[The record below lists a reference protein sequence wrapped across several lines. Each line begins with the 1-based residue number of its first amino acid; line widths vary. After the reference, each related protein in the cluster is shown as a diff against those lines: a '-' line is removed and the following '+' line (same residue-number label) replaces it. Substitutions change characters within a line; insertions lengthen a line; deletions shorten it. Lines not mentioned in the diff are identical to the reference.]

1 VHTVQCWLMR
11 FFGPQAAP
19 QSVRVSQVDFAD
31 GLPTIDLVS
40 DLVIRA
46 GQRLALFGNGATLR
60 IGKRQVQVHPGGAL
74 EMTRLGIAESA
85 VSSAIVVEGVAAFAN
100 CTFVGCSARLN
111 VVSKLGLESRGGAI
125 AVIGGGHLLMLQ
137 CSMRRNAV
145 RDGVECSGGALLV
158 SASSSAELNATEL
171 SSNIAVRGQ
180 IASYGGAVHVRDC
193 SSLRLVRS
201 SLAQNVADGGNTS
214 VCAYAGAVYIDGD
227 SVGEVN
233 ESEMVK
239 NLARLALRS
248 SYGGALF
255 VEGSRLVLAM
265 SKINRNL
272 ADGNGQSNLAG
283 GAIFLTSSVAE
294 VADCEVV
301 ENVARG
307 GVLTRAGTDV
317 LRSAH
322 DLKHGPCFA
331 VFCLNVC

>member
-1 VHTVQCWLMR
+1 M
-11 FFGPQAAP
+11 
-19 QSVRVSQVDFAD
+19 
-31 GLPTIDLVS
+31 
-40 DLVIRA
+40 
-46 GQRLALFGNGATLR
+46 
-60 IGKRQVQVHPGGAL
+60 
-74 EMTRLGIAESA
+74 
-85 VSSAIVVEGVAAFAN
+85 
-100 CTFVGCSARLN
+100 
-111 VVSKLGLESRGGAI
+111 
-125 AVIGGGHLLMLQ
+125 
-137 CSMRRNAV
+137 
-145 RDGVECSGGALLV
+145 
-158 SASSSAELNATEL
+158 
-171 SSNIAVRGQ
+171 
-180 IASYGGAVHVRDC
+180 HVRDC

-283 GAIFLTSSVAE
+283 GAIFLTSSLAE
-294 VADCEVV
+294 IADCEVV
-301 ENVARG
+301 ENVAG
-307 GVLTRAGTDV
+307 GGAEFTRAGTDV

-322 DLKHGPCFA
+322 DLKLGRVLPCFA
-331 VFCLNVC
+331 SPYAKVAVHSYRCRVC